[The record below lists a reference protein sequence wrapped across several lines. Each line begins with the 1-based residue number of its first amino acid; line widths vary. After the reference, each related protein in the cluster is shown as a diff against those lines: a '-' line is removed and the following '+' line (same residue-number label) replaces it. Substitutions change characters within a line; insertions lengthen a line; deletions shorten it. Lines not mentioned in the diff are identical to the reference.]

1 MRKVYVTGTGITQFG
16 VQLDRNLKDL
26 AADAVKQALSDAENT
41 VKDIQ
46 AIYFGNCLLG
56 AITGL
61 ESLRGPITLMP
72 LGFGRI
78 PIHNIENACATG
90 ASAVHLGWL
99 AVAAG
104 LYDTVLVVGA
114 EKLNLP
120 DRKKT
125 FAAYNAGFDPE
136 EPAFEVSAQAG
147 ETQTSSVDRQAVLAA
162 GVMSEMDLT
171 DRHLGLL
178 AAINHH
184 NASLNLKAHRR
195 SGMSYEQIMSDKLL
209 AAPIRRAMMSP
220 ISDGAAALVLS
231 SVRPTQAARRVKI
244 VGSRIALRTGFDEPN
259 GPTAGRTAAYAAYEA
274 SGFGPEDID
283 VAEVHDASVAYQL
296 LSLRDTGLCPPA
308 EARERIETGAFAITG
323 HMPVNTSGGQ
333 IARGH
338 PIGATGVAQVAELTH
353 QLRGTAGRM
362 QVSAPR
368 VALAHIAGGVI
379 RFETAAAGAHI
390 LAID

>member
-1 MRKVYVTGTGITQFG
+1 MRDVYVIGTGITRFG

-26 AADAVKQALSDAENT
+26 AADAVTQALHDAEST
-41 VKDIQ
+41 VGDMQ
-46 AIYFGNCLLG
+46 AVYFGNCLLG

-61 ESLRGPITLMP
+61 ESLRGAVTLMP
-72 LGFGRI
+72 LGFGRV
-78 PIHNIENACATG
+78 PIQDVENACATG

-99 AVAAG
+99 AVAGG

-114 EKLNLP
+114 EKLNLA

-125 FAAYNAGFDPE
+125 FAAYSSGFDPE
-136 EPAFEVSAQAG
+136 EPAFEVSKEAG
-147 ETQTSSVDRQAVLAA
+147 ETRTSSVDRQAVLANRI
-162 GVMSEMDLT
+162 MSDMNLT
-171 DRHLGLL
+171 ERHLGLL
-178 AAINHH
+178 AAVNHR
-184 NASLNLKAHRR
+184 NASLNPKAHRQT
-195 SGMSYEQIMSDKLL
+195 GMSYEQVMSDKLL
-209 AAPIRRAMMSP
+209 AGPIRRSMMSP

-231 SVRPTQAARRVKI
+231 SAKPVEKARRVKV
-244 VGSRIALRTGFDEPN
+244 VGSRIALRMAFDDPD
-259 GPTAGRTAAYAAYEA
+259 GPTAARTAAYASYEA

-283 VAEVHDASVAYQL
+283 VAEVHDASVAYEL
-296 LSLRDTGLCPPA
+296 MSLRDTGLCPPG
-308 EARERIETGAFAITG
+308 EERKWIETGAFAIEG
-323 HMPVNTSGGQ
+323 DMPVNTSGGQ

-390 LAID
+390 LARD